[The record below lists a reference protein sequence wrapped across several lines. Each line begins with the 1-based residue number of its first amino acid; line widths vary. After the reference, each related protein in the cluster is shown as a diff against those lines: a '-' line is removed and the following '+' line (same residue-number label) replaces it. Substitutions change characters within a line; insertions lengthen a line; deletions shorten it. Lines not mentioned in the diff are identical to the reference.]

1 MLILPA
7 IDLLGGKCVRLLKGD
22 YNAVTVYSDSPRG
35 QSEKFRE
42 EGATFLHVVDLD
54 GARQGKPVNIESVQE
69 IVSVGLPIELGGG
82 IRSLRDVET
91 VLGLGVRRA
100 ILGTALVRN
109 AELRQAA
116 FKEFGDRVVAGI
128 DAKNGKVAVEGWEEE
143 SIIDAVEF
151 AKRIVGEGCQ
161 TVIAT
166 DIATDGTLK
175 GPNLGFLK
183 RFTEIQDLK
192 VIASGGV
199 GTIDDLAA
207 IHALQPPVEGAI
219 VGKAIYENRF
229 TVREAVS
236 IYQK

>member
-22 YNAVTVYSDSPRG
+22 YSQVTVYSDSPG
-35 QSEKFRE
+35 EQSEKFRS

-54 GARQGKPVNIESVQE
+54 GAKQGRPVNMESVKE
-69 IVSVGLPIELGGG
+69 IVAVGLPIELGGG
-82 IRSLRDVET
+82 IRSLQDIEQ
-91 VLGLGVRRA
+91 VLGLGVSRA

-109 AELRQAA
+109 SELRQEA
-116 FKEFGDRVVAGI
+116 FREFGDRVVAGI

-143 SIIDAVEF
+143 SMIDAF
-151 AKRIVGEGCQ
+151 DFGQRMFDEGCK

-175 GPNLGFLK
+175 GPNLEFLQ
-183 RFTEIQDLK
+183 RFTSITGLA
-192 VIASGGV
+192 VVASGGV
-199 GTIDDLAA
+199 GNMEDLAA
-207 IHALQPPVEGAI
+207 IDAIRPRVEGAI

-229 TVREAVS
+229 TVQQAVS
-236 IYQK
+236 TYQI